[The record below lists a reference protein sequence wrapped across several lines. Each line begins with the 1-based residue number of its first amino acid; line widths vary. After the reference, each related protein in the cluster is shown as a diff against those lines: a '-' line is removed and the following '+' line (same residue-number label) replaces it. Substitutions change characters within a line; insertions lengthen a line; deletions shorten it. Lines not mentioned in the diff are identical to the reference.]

1 MAIVSFHPLSFW
13 YIQFWLVCN
22 SALVVVLRGL
32 VVLLGCSSEQTHY
45 LGWTGFIVRIWIY
58 NSHLD
63 LRLSPGFFIK
73 HLICVVLNNFS
84 DQIVYIMQTS
94 AGSKQFKKRT
104 ALRLFPLLYLQNYIH
119 VTFP

>member
-1 MAIVSFHPLSFW
+1 MALLSFPPLSFW

-32 VVLLGCSSEQTHY
+32 VALLGCSSEQTHY

-63 LRLSPGFFIK
+63 LRLSPGFFYK
-73 HLICVVLNNFS
+73 TPDLRCF
-84 DQIVYIMQTS
+84 
-94 AGSKQFKKRT
+94 KQFFRPNCLHN
-104 ALRLFPLLYLQNYIH
+104 ANFRLF
-119 VTFP
+119 